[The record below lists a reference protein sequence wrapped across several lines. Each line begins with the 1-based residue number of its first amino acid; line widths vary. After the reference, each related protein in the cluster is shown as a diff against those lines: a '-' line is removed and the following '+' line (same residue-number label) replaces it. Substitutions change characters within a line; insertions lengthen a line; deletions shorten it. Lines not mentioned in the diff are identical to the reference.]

1 MKHIPLRY
9 FSLFSMG
16 LVLSMAD
23 ARADD
28 AANPPAPPPAPASPQ
43 TSPGGGTPPA
53 RHRHMRPGFI
63 LEDLTAKLGLTA
75 DQQKTVGAII
85 ANSRSQAKALRGDDS
100 ISREDR
106 RQKMQEILGT
116 ARTQIRAALTPAQ
129 QALFDALPANGGGPP
144 PPPPPN
150 T

>member
-1 MKHIPLRY
+1 
-9 FSLFSMG
+9 
-16 LVLSMAD
+16 
-23 ARADD
+23 
-28 AANPPAPPPAPASPQ
+28 
-43 TSPGGGTPPA
+43 
-53 RHRHMRPGFI
+53 MRPGFI